1 MSKDCSSCLCLQC
14 DNAECFISECEGAV
28 CEPEYYEEAIKNC
41 YTNKCVGYIGG
52 ANNDK
57 D

>member
-14 DNAECFISECEGAV
+14 DNAECFVSECEGAV

-41 YTNKCVGYIGG
+41 YTDNCKGYIGG
-52 ANNDK
+52 TKNDK